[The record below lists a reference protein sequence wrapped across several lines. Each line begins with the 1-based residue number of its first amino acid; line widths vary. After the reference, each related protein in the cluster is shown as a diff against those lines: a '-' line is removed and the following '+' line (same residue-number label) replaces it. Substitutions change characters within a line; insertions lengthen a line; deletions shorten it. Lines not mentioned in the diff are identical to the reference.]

1 MPAITDPTIARA
13 VLAHLTTPGN
23 RHIHALVQNEGP
35 PTVLCRLLTRDL
47 PAAAMPAPVGHLRT
61 VDEGQLAEVIVA
73 DTARLGARIV
83 TPNDAEWPTVLRDL
97 VPARHTADGVD
108 LPAPPLCLWVRA
120 DRPLPDLLH
129 RAVAVV
135 GSRACTSYGQHVATE
150 LGHGLAEQGWIV
162 LNVGGYGIDAAAL
175 RGALTSR
182 PDAAVA
188 MPACGLDR
196 LHPAGN
202 RPLFDRLDLISVW
215 SPSSDPSRI
224 RTLLNQ
230 TWLAALTCGAV
241 LVEAAPGRGRG
252 ILARALALGRP
263 AMAVPGPVTS
273 RLSAG
278 CHQAL
283 REEPRIRLVCDAT
296 DVVAHLTNRTSR
308 AGQRRDL
315 ATTWEPGWVALP
327 GVGGPY
333 PALVADL
340 LSPQGWPIARFGTDA
355 IVRIAADCDALA
367 ARVGESAGTT
377 RIRLVDGTVH
387 VSERAGTSTE
397 STSTIAADA
406 DGYYLLDGWS
416 WQVTDPPLA

>member
-1 MPAITDPTIARA
+1 MPADTDPRIARA

-23 RHIHALVQNEGP
+23 RHIHTLVHHEGP
-35 PTVLCRLLTRDL
+35 MAVLRRLLTRDL
-47 PAAAMPAPVGHLRT
+47 PAAAMPAPVGHLSTIDGRRI
-61 VDEGQLAEVIVA
+61 AEAVVA
-73 DTARLGARIV
+73 DTARIGARIV
-83 TPNDAEWPTVLRDL
+83 TPQDAEWPTGLHDL
-97 VPARHTADGVD
+97 ATAGHTAGGVD

-120 DRPLPDLLH
+120 DQPLPDLLH

-135 GSRACTSYGQHVATE
+135 GSRAATSYGQHVATE
-150 LGHGLAEQGWIV
+150 LGHGLAAQGWTV
-162 LNVGGYGIDAAAL
+162 LNAGGYGIDAAAL

-182 PDAAVA
+182 PHAAVA

-196 LHPAGN
+196 LHPTGN

-215 SPSSDPSRI
+215 PPSSDPSRT

-241 LVEAAPGRGRG
+241 LVEAAPSRGRG
-252 ILARALALGRP
+252 ILPRALALGRP

-273 RLSAG
+273 LLSAG
-278 CHQAL
+278 CHEAL
-283 REEPRIRLVCDAT
+283 RDEPRIRLVCDAA
-296 DVVAHLTNRTSR
+296 DVVAHLTPPTSR
-308 AGQRRDL
+308 PGRGRDL

-340 LSPQGWPIARFGTDA
+340 TGPQGWPIARFTADTIA
-355 IVRIAADCDALA
+355 RIAADCDALA

-377 RIRLVDGTVH
+377 RIRLVDGTVRQT
-387 VSERAGTSTE
+387 ERAGTPTE
-397 STSTIAADA
+397 STSTITADV
-406 DGYYLLDGWS
+406 DDYYLLDGWS
-416 WQVTDPPLA
+416 WQVTDPPPA